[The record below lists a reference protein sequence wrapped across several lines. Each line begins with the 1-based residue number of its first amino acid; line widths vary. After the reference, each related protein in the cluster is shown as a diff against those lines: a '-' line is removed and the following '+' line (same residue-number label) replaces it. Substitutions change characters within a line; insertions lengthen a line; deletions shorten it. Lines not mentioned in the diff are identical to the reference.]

1 MELLHLF
8 CRIQVKVGG
17 KPVIVRVKRK
27 VGRDLKTLWQLGLE
41 INERSF
47 KLPLLNLSKLPLSGS
62 VKKGRCSCGTWR
74 QSLLMSFT
82 LYLRGNV
89 FFSDVNENSCSK
101 GKFEEPKVAF
111 KKEGTALDQRLQKAT
126 ANSRLVKSFTVSARP
141 LHRMLGLSN
150 WRSGKGNKDKELHE
164 RCSFYDVI
172 RVDAEEKPECIF
184 SSYSRLTSLEDQKL
198 LASFLPVLRESIC
211 MIGAVGPWLYTLY
224 SIVSK
229 KPQVKKEINTKL
241 HLVSS

>member
-17 KPVIVRVKRK
+17 KPVTVRVKRK

-62 VKKGRCSCGTWR
+62 VKKG
-74 QSLLMSFT
+74 
-82 LYLRGNV
+82 
-89 FFSDVNENSCSK
+89 SK

-172 RVDAEEKPECIF
+172 RVDAEEKPE
-184 SSYSRLTSLEDQKL
+184 LTSLEDQKL

-211 MIGAVGPWLYTLY
+211 MIGAV
-224 SIVSK
+224 
-229 KPQVKKEINTKL
+229 
-241 HLVSS
+241 

>member
-62 VKKGRCSCGTWR
+62 VKKD
-74 QSLLMSFT
+74 L
-82 LYLRGNV
+82 NV
-89 FFSDVNENSCSK
+89 VHVAEDSDVNENSCSK

>member
-62 VKKGRCSCGTWR
+62 VKKEDVKPKKVLLRHLETVTVDVIHSLFAR
-74 QSLLMSFT
+74 QLAAKESLKSLKLLS
-82 LYLRGNV
+82 RR
-89 FFSDVNENSCSK
+89 
-101 GKFEEPKVAF
+101 
-111 KKEGTALDQRLQKAT
+111 KEQRLTKDCKKQQV

-172 RVDAEEKPECIF
+172 RVDAEEKPE
-184 SSYSRLTSLEDQKL
+184 
-198 LASFLPVLRESIC
+198 
-211 MIGAVGPWLYTLY
+211 
-224 SIVSK
+224 
-229 KPQVKKEINTKL
+229 
-241 HLVSS
+241 